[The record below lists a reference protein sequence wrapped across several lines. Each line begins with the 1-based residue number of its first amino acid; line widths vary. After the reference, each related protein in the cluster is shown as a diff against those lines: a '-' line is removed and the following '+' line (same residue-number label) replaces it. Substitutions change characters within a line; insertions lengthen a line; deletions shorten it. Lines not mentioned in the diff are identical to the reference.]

1 MSQNTRS
8 IDLELDLKISSDQ
21 RPDRGGERR
30 KLGSRVWGGIRE
42 WLGEHASAAAAM
54 TAGERERERT
64 GLLEGGGTWE
74 EDSLIFRGI
83 YGISHGFSSCVR

>member
-54 TAGERERERT
+54 TAGEREREPGFWRV
-64 GLLEGGGTWE
+64 GGPGRK
-74 EDSLIFRGI
+74 IR
-83 YGISHGFSSCVR
+83 